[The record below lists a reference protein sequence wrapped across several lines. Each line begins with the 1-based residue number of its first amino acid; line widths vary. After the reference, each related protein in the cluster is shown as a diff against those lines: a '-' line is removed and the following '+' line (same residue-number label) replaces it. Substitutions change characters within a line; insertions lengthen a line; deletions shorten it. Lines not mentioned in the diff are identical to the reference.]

1 MAQKVPAEVAV
12 AATSCSLIVRLGVVF
27 LALASQSLFAAIL
40 PEDRADVMYHRY
52 DGGGMVIDGPSY
64 LVRKSIGNNVSVSA
78 NYYVDKVSS
87 ASIDVQTIKGGA
99 SSYSEERTEKSG
111 DITYLVDKT
120 TINVGHTTSEEND
133 YEAKNYRLDLSRA
146 FFSEMTT
153 ISAGFSLGDDDISRS
168 DDEDAAVRF
177 NDSLERR
184 NYRFG
189 VSQILSKNLLLNV
202 NYESVIDEGFLQNP
216 YRQIIELDCAPDT
229 ANPSSCSASLQSEN
243 YPRTRNS
250 DAFSVKLSWHLPWSA
265 ALKTKASYFSDSWGI
280 DGASVSVDYTH
291 RLSPNLI
298 ADFRARAYAQGDA
311 KFYANEFFTSNSTSE
326 DFRGRDKEL
335 SEHSS
340 FSIGLG
346 ASYRHEMDRFFTS
359 AELNAQI
366 DYFFFDYDNFSEIP
380 FTPATAQ
387 QVLSAPAYSFEAYAL
402 RVFATLRY

>member
-1 MAQKVPAEVAV
+1 MPKALAEVAV
-12 AATSCSLIVRLGVVF
+12 AATSPRLKQLLCSLLLILV
-27 LALASQSLFAAIL
+27 SQSLIAAIL

-64 LVRKSIGNNVSVSA
+64 LVRKSIGNNISVSA

-120 TINVGHTTSEEND
+120 TINVGYTNSEEND
-133 YEAKNYRLDLSRA
+133 YDARNYRLDLSHA
-146 FFSEMTT
+146 FFSEMIT

-168 DDEDAAVRF
+168 DDEDLAERF
-177 NDSLERR
+177 SDSLERR

-202 NYESVIDEGFLQNP
+202 NYESIIDEGFLQNP
-216 YRQIIELDCAPDT
+216 YRQIIELDCAPGDDASSCT
-229 ANPSSCSASLQSEN
+229 ANLASEK

-265 ALKTKASYFSDSWGI
+265 ALKTRASYFSDSWGI
-280 DGASVSVDYTH
+280 DGTSLSIDYTH
-291 RLSPNLI
+291 RFSPNLI
-298 ADFRARAYAQGDA
+298 ADFRARAYVQGDA
-311 KFYANEFFTSNSTSE
+311 KFYANEFFTSNSSAE

-340 FSIGLG
+340 YSLGLG
-346 ASYRHEMDRFFTS
+346 ASYRYELDRFFTS
-359 AELNAQI
+359 VELNAQI
-366 DYFFFDYDNFSEIP
+366 DYFFFDYDNFLEIP
-380 FTPATAQ
+380 FTPTLAE
-387 QVLSAPAYSFEAYAL
+387 QVIDADQYSFEAYAL
-402 RVFATLRY
+402 RIFGTLRY